1 MINSKL
7 KLNEKDIYIK
17 SPLNYIGGKYKL
29 LNQIIPL
36 FPKKINCFVDLF
48 SGGCNVGLNINAKKY
63 YFNDN
68 LIYLI
73 EMYKE
78 FLENDID
85 YTLNYIEDK
94 ICYYNLN
101 KQNEEGYKLF
111 RNEYNINKYG
121 IDLFILVAFSFNHQ
135 IRFNNNYI
143 FNNPFGRERS
153 SFNIKMKQNLIKF
166 IYKLKQIKPEFSS
179 LSFKDFDFSIFK
191 KNDFI
196 YLDPPYLLSTGS
208 YNDGKRGFG
217 DWTTN
222 EENNLLEILDH
233 LNSKKI
239 KFALS
244 NVIEHKGN
252 TNTLLKKFIKSNKY
266 KVNYIKMDYNNS
278 NYQTIK
284 SEKTTE
290 VLITNYI

>member
-73 EMYKE
+73 EMYKD

-101 KQNEEGYKLF
+101 KQYTIHII
-111 RNEYNINKYG
+111 NI
-121 IDLFILVAFSFNHQ
+121 I
-135 IRFNNNYI
+135 
-143 FNNPFGRERS
+143 
-153 SFNIKMKQNLIKF
+153 
-166 IYKLKQIKPEFSS
+166 
-179 LSFKDFDFSIFK
+179 
-191 KNDFI
+191 
-196 YLDPPYLLSTGS
+196 
-208 YNDGKRGFG
+208 
-217 DWTTN
+217 
-222 EENNLLEILDH
+222 
-233 LNSKKI
+233 
-239 KFALS
+239 
-244 NVIEHKGN
+244 
-252 TNTLLKKFIKSNKY
+252 
-266 KVNYIKMDYNNS
+266 
-278 NYQTIK
+278 
-284 SEKTTE
+284 
-290 VLITNYI
+290 